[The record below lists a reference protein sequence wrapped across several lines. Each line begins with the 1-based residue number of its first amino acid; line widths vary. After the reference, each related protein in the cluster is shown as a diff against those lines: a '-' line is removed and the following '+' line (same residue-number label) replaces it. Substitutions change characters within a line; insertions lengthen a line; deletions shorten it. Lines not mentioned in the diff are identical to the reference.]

1 MRLFAAYQRLHW
13 RLFNIGIRLFGI
25 AAGLATAGF
34 VAWGVYF
41 VTNPQGAEG
50 LREGGLAAGSVY
62 LVTAMATA
70 ALSYAMLRARPYR
83 PDLGDRTWTFVRRAS
98 GKPSEPRGD
107 RTWWTGDLKDE
118 HA

>member
-83 PDLGDRTWTFVRRAS
+83 PDLGDRTWTVCEAGLRQAIRATWR
-98 GKPSEPRGD
+98 PDLVDRGSQ
-107 RTWWTGDLKDE
+107 G
-118 HA
+118 